1 MMVQFT
7 DAYMGHLAMVRW
19 QNVLDKS
26 DEEIVYDTP
35 CFSEYP
41 LLLISNIFQVIAQ
54 G

>member
-1 MMVQFT
+1 MTVQFT
-7 DAYMGHLAMVRW
+7 DAYMGHLAMMSW

-26 DEEIVYDTP
+26 DEAIVYDTP

-41 LLLISNIFQVIAQ
+41 LLLISNIFQVKIQ